1 MNILFYQW
9 KAYNGRDV
17 ENAFRQLGCRVTIF
31 AESHANAISD
41 TGFRGK
47 FLAALWKE
55 RFDFVFSVD
64 YFDRIAEACERMD
77 TLYVSWSCDAALTGM
92 YRSSIYNSGNYLF
105 LFDRADYLEFK
116 AKGLKHVYYLP
127 LGASVERIEQVLK
140 ESPGGGREGLP
151 PPEISF
157 VGTLYAKNQ
166 YDALENTFDPYLRGY
181 MDACIE
187 AQLHV
192 SGGNLLEYLLTPKV
206 LEKILKG
213 YRLDAPVDSEAD
225 LAMFFVR
232 NVLGYKTAREERLR
246 ALEVLGEKYPVTLY
260 GGEAPPDAVMKKAP
274 GLRLEP
280 VVDYWRELPL
290 LYRSG
295 KINLNLTIPNI
306 ASGVPLRVYDILMSG
321 GFLLTNDRAEL
332 HTLFTPGEDL
342 VIFDGPE
349 ELLSKTEY
357 YLSHEEE
364 RKAIAAHG
372 QKTVRERHSVKQRVS
387 EILEIMK
394 KEKGTRH

>member
-1 MNILFYQW
+1 MNILIYQW

-17 ENAFRQLGCRVTIF
+17 EAAFRSLGCRVTVF
-31 AESHANAISD
+31 SESHANALTD

-55 RFDFVFSVD
+55 RFDFVFSID
-64 YFDRIAEACERMD
+64 YFDRIADACDRMD
-77 TLYVSWSCDAALTGM
+77 TPYVSWSCDAALTGM
-92 YRSSIYNSGNYLF
+92 YRASIFNPRNYIF

-116 AKGLKHVYYLP
+116 AKGVKHIYHLP
-127 LGASVERIEQVLK
+127 LGASEERIPGVLAEK
-140 ESPGGGREGLP
+140 AGDAASA
-151 PPEISF
+151 PEISF

-166 YDALENTFDPYLRGY
+166 YDALENTFDPYLKGY

-192 SGGNLLEYLLTPKV
+192 SGGNLLEYLLTPEV
-206 LEKILKG
+206 LERILKT
-213 YRLDAPVDSEAD
+213 YRLEAPVDSEAD

-246 ALEVLGEKYPVTLY
+246 VLETLGAKYPVTLF
-260 GGEAPPDAVMKKAP
+260 GSEAPPDAVLKKAP

-280 VVDYWRELPL
+280 VVDYWRELPV
-290 LYRSG
+290 LYNQS

-321 GFLLTNDRAEL
+321 GFLITNDRAEL
-332 HTLFTPGEDL
+332 HTLFTPGEDF
-342 VIFDGPE
+342 VIFDGFS
-349 ELLSKTEY
+349 ELLDKTEY
-357 YLSHEEE
+357 YLTHEEE
-364 RKAIAAHG
+364 RKDIAKHG
-372 QKTVRERHSVKQRVS
+372 RETVLKRHTVRQRVN
-387 EILEIMK
+387 EILTIMK
-394 KEKGTRH
+394 KEKGEKN